1 MGRLA
6 VVERFDLCIIGA
18 GSGGLSLAAGAAQ
31 MGASVA
37 LIEAGEM
44 GGDCL
49 NTGCVPSKALLAAAH
64 AAHAFRSSAAFGIA
78 PMEPQVDFAAVHA
91 HVHGV
96 IAAIAPNDSQE
107 RFEGFGATVIRARAQ
122 FVSRDRV
129 DAGGRRIT
137 ARKFVIATGSSAAIP
152 PIPGLES
159 TPYFT
164 NESIF
169 DLTEL
174 PRHLI
179 IVGAGPIGCELAQ
192 AFRRLGSAVTLI
204 DMQAILPNEDPE
216 LVAFVRRALIDDGVN
231 VLEHENISGVSSDA
245 GLIRLEIVG
254 NPAIEGDRLLI
265 AAGRRPNVQQLGLE
279 AASIN
284 FTPRGIVVDRR
295 LRTSNRRIFAIGDC
309 RQGPQFTHVAG
320 YEAGIVLQ
328 NALLRLPA
336 KVDYRALPRVVYTDP
351 EVAQTGLTEAEAKA
365 SLPGVTTHVWHMAE
379 NDRAQAERRTDGL
392 VKIIASKG
400 RIVGASIVGNHAG
413 ELLHP
418 WTLAIAGRRKLRAMT
433 GAMVAYPT
441 LSEAGKR
448 AASSAFTAALF
459 GPVTRRIVR
468 LLGRLP

>member
-1 MGRLA
+1 M
-6 VVERFDLCIIGA
+6 VERFDLCIIGA

-31 MGASVA
+31 MGARVA

-64 AAHAFRSSAAFGIA
+64 AAHAFRSCAAFGIT
-78 PMEPQVDFAAVHA
+78 PMEPLVDFAAVRA
-91 HVHGV
+91 HVHAV
-96 IAAIAPNDSQE
+96 IAEIAPNDSQE
-107 RFEGFGATVIRARAQ
+107 RFEGFGATVIRARGK
-122 FVSRDRV
+122 FVSRDV
-129 DAGGRRIT
+129 VEAGGRRIT
-137 ARKFVIATGSSAAIP
+137 ARKFVIATGSTAAIP
-152 PIPGLES
+152 PIPGLDA
-159 TPYFT
+159 TPFLT

-169 DLTEL
+169 DLAEL

-179 IVGAGPIGCELAQ
+179 VVGAGPIGCEMAQ
-192 AFRRLGSAVTLI
+192 AFRRLGSSVTLI

-216 LVAFVRRALIDDGVN
+216 LVAVVRAALIADGIG
-231 VLEHENISGVSSDA
+231 VLEHESIAGVGTADGQIHMEIA
-245 GLIRLEIVG
+245 GHPV
-254 NPAIEGDRLLI
+254 IEGSHLLI
-265 AAGRRPNVQQLGLE
+265 AAGRRPNVQQLGLDV
-279 AASIN
+279 AGID
-284 FTPRGIVVDRR
+284 FTPRGITVDRR
-295 LRTSNRRIFAIGDC
+295 LRTSNARVFAIGDC

-336 KVDYRALPRVVYTDP
+336 KVDYRAMPRVVYTDP
-351 EVAQTGLTEAEAKA
+351 EIAQTGLAEAEARA

-379 NDRAQAERRTDGL
+379 NDRAQAERRTDGM

-400 RIVGASIVGNHAG
+400 RIVGTSIVGNHAG

-459 GPVTRRIVR
+459 GPATRRIVR

>member
-1 MGRLA
+1 
-6 VVERFDLCIIGA
+6 
-18 GSGGLSLAAGAAQ
+18 

-107 RFEGFGATVIRARAQ
+107 RFEGFGATVIRAHGR

-129 DAGGRRIT
+129 EAGGRAIT

-152 PIPGLES
+152 PIPGLDS
-159 TPYFT
+159 TPYLT
-164 NESIF
+164 NDSIF

-174 PRHLI
+174 PRHLM

-204 DMQAILPNEDPE
+204 DRQDILPNEDPE
-216 LVAFVRRALIDDGVN
+216 LVKFVRGALIADGVT
-231 VLEHENISGVSSDA
+231 VIEHESISGVHSEA
-245 GLIRLEIVG
+245 GHVRLRIG
-254 NPAIEGDRLLI
+254 DGSAIDGDRLLI
-265 AAGRRPNVQQLGLE
+265 AAGRKPNVQQLGLE
-279 AASIN
+279 AAGID
-284 FTPRGIVVDRR
+284 FTPRGITVDRR
-295 LRTSNRRIFAIGDC
+295 LRTSNKRAFAIGDC

-336 KVDYRALPRVVYTDP
+336 KVNYWALPRAVYTDP
-351 EVAQTGLTEAEAKA
+351 EIAQTGMTEAEAKA
-365 SLPGVTTHVWHMAE
+365 SLSGVTTHVWHFAE

-400 RIVGASIVGNHAG
+400 RIVGTSIVGNHAG

-459 GPVTRRIVR
+459 GPATRRIVR

>member
-1 MGRLA
+1 M
-6 VVERFDLCIIGA
+6 VERFDLCIIGA

-31 MGASVA
+31 MGARVA

-64 AAHAFRSSAAFGIA
+64 AAHTFRSSAAFGIA

-96 IAAIAPNDSQE
+96 IAGIAHNDSQE
-107 RFEGFGATVIRARAQ
+107 RFEGFGVTVIRAHAE

-129 DAGGRRIT
+129 QAGERQIT

-152 PIPGLES
+152 PIPGLED
-159 TPYFT
+159 TPYLT
-164 NESIF
+164 NENIF

-192 AFRRLGSAVTLI
+192 AFRRLGSAVALI

-216 LVAFVRRALIDDGVN
+216 LACFVRKALIADGVH
-231 VLEHENISGVSSDA
+231 VLEHESIARVRSEA
-245 GLIRLEIVG
+245 GLIRLELG
-254 NPAIEGDRLLI
+254 AGPAIEGDRLLI
-265 AAGRRPNVQQLGLE
+265 AAGRKPNVQQLGLE
-279 AASIN
+279 TAGID
-284 FTPRGIVVDRR
+284 FTPRGIAVDRR
-295 LRTSNRRIFAIGDC
+295 LRTSNRRAFAIGDC

-336 KVDYRALPRVVYTDP
+336 KADYRALPRAVYTDP
-351 EVAQTGLTEAEAKA
+351 EIAQTGLTEAEARA
-365 SLPGVTTHVWHMAE
+365 SLSGVATHVWHMDE
-379 NDRAQAERRTDGL
+379 NDRAQAERRTDGM
-392 VKIIASKG
+392 VKIIAAKG

-459 GPVTRRIVR
+459 GPATRRIVR

>member
-1 MGRLA
+1 ML
-6 VVERFDLCIIGA
+6 
-18 GSGGLSLAAGAAQ
+18 
-31 MGASVA
+31 
-37 LIEAGEM
+37 
-44 GGDCL
+44 
-49 NTGCVPSKALLAAAH
+49 
-64 AAHAFRSSAAFGIA
+64 FRSSAAFGIA
-78 PMEPQVDFAAVHA
+78 PVEPQVDFAAVHA
-91 HVHGV
+91 HVHAV

-107 RFEGFGATVIRARAQ
+107 RFEGFGATVIRARGR
-122 FVSRDRV
+122 FVSRDMV
-129 DAGGRRIT
+129 EAGGRQIT

-152 PIPGLES
+152 PIPGLAD
-159 TPYFT
+159 TPYLT

-169 DLTEL
+169 DLAEL

-216 LVAFVRRALIDDGVN
+216 LVAFVRAALIADGVH
-231 VLEHENISGVSSDA
+231 VLEHESIAGVSTAD
-245 GLIRLEIVG
+245 GQIRMEIVG
-254 NPAIEGDRLLI
+254 SPAIEGSHLLI
-265 AAGRRPNVQQLGLE
+265 AAGRKPNVQQLGLE
-279 AASIN
+279 AAGID
-284 FTPRGIVVDRR
+284 FTPRGIAVDRR
-295 LRTSNRRIFAIGDC
+295 LRTSNTRVFAIGDC

-336 KVDYRALPRVVYTDP
+336 KVDYSALPRVVYTDP
-351 EVAQTGLTEAEAKA
+351 EIAQTGMTEAEARA
-365 SLPGVTTHVWHMAE
+365 ILPGVTTHVWHMAE
-379 NDRAQAERRTDGL
+379 NDRAQAERRTDGM
-392 VKIIASKG
+392 VKIIAAKG

-418 WTLAIAGRRKLRAMT
+418 WTLAISARRKLRAMT

-459 GPVTRRIVR
+459 GPATRRIVR

>member
-1 MGRLA
+1 M
-6 VVERFDLCIIGA
+6 VERFDLCIVGA

-31 MGASVA
+31 MGARVA

-64 AAHAFRSSAAFGIA
+64 AAHTFRSSAAFGIA
-78 PMEPQVDFAAVHA
+78 PQEPLVDFAAVHA

-96 IAAIAPNDSQE
+96 IAAIAPNDSQD
-107 RFEGFGATVIRARAQ
+107 RFEGFGATVIRARGQ
-122 FVSRDRV
+122 FVGPDMV
-129 DAGGRRIT
+129 EAGRRRIT
-137 ARKFVIATGSSAAIP
+137 ARRFVIATGSSAAIP
-152 PIPGLES
+152 PIPGLDV
-159 TPYFT
+159 TPYLT
-164 NESIF
+164 NESVF

-204 DMQAILPNEDPE
+204 DMQAVLPNEDPE
-216 LVAFVRRALIDDGVN
+216 LVAFVRAALLADGVH
-231 VLEHENISGVSSDA
+231 VLEHESISGVAPEA
-245 GLIRLEIVG
+245 GHIVMKISG
-254 NPAIEGDRLLI
+254 RSAIAGDRLLI
-265 AAGRRPNVQQLGLE
+265 AAGRKPNVQQLGLE
-279 AASIN
+279 AAGVD
-284 FTPRGIVVDRR
+284 FTPRGIIVDRR

-351 EVAQTGLTEAEAKA
+351 ELAQTGLTEAEART
-365 SLPGVTTHVWHMAE
+365 SLSGVTTHVWHMAE

-392 VKIIASKG
+392 VKIIAAKG

-418 WTLAIAGRRKLRAMT
+418 WTLAIAGRHKLRAMT

-459 GPVTRRIVR
+459 GPATRRIVR
-468 LLGRLP
+468 LLGRFP

>member
-1 MGRLA
+1 MA
-6 VVERFDLCIIGA
+6 ERFDLCIIGA

-31 MGASVA
+31 MGARVA
-37 LIEAGEM
+37 LIEEGEM

-64 AAHAFRSSAAFGIA
+64 AAHAFRSCAAFGIT
-78 PMEPQVDFAAVHA
+78 PMEPQVDFAAVRA
-91 HVHGV
+91 HVRGV

-107 RFEGFGATVIRARAQ
+107 RFEGFGATVIRARGK
-122 FVSRDRV
+122 FVSRDIV
-129 DAGGRRIT
+129 EAGGRRIT
-137 ARKFVIATGSSAAIP
+137 ARKFVIATGSTAAIP
-152 PIPGLES
+152 PIPGLDATS
-159 TPYFT
+159 FLT

-169 DLTEL
+169 DVAEL

-179 IVGAGPIGCELAQ
+179 IVGAGPIGCEMAQ
-192 AFRRLGSAVTLI
+192 AFRRLGSSVTLI

-216 LVAFVRRALIDDGVN
+216 LVAVVRAALIADGVD
-231 VLEHENISGVSSDA
+231 VLEHESIAGVALANGQIRMEIA
-245 GLIRLEIVG
+245 GCPV
-254 NPAIEGDRLLI
+254 IEGSHLLI
-265 AAGRRPNVQQLGLE
+265 AAGRKPNVQQLGLDV
-279 AASIN
+279 AGVD
-284 FTPRGIVVDRR
+284 FTPRGITVDRR
-295 LRTSNRRIFAIGDC
+295 LRTSSARVFAIGDC

-336 KVDYRALPRVVYTDP
+336 KVDYRAMPRVVYTDP
-351 EVAQTGLTEAEAKA
+351 EIAQTGLTEAEARA

-379 NDRAQAERRTDGL
+379 NDRAQAERCTDGM

-400 RIVGASIVGNHAG
+400 RIVGTSIVGNHAG

-459 GPVTRRIVR
+459 GPATRRIVR

>member
-1 MGRLA
+1 M
-6 VVERFDLCIIGA
+6 VERFDLCIIGA

-37 LIEAGEM
+37 LIEAAEM

-64 AAHAFRSSAAFGIA
+64 AAHALRSCAAFGIA
-78 PMEPQVDFAAVHA
+78 PVEPQVDFAAVHA
-91 HVHGV
+91 HVHAV

-107 RFEGFGATVIRARAQ
+107 RFEGFGATVIRASGQ
-122 FVSRDRV
+122 FVARDKV
-129 DAGGRRIT
+129 AAGGRQII
-137 ARKFVIATGSSAAIP
+137 ARKFVLATGSSAAIP
-152 PIPGLES
+152 PIPGLAN
-159 TPYFT
+159 TPYLT

-169 DLTEL
+169 ELTEL

-179 IVGAGPIGCELAQ
+179 IIGAGPIGCELAQ

-204 DMQAILPNEDPE
+204 DMQAILPNEDPQ
-216 LVAFVRRALIDDGVN
+216 LVAIVRAALVADGIN
-231 VLEHENISGVSSDA
+231 VLEHECISGASAEA
-245 GLIRLEIVG
+245 GLVSLEIAG
-254 NPAIEGDRLLI
+254 GPAITGDRLLV
-265 AAGRRPNVQQLGLE
+265 AAGRKPNVQQLGLE
-279 AASIN
+279 LAGVD
-284 FTPRGIVVDRR
+284 FTPRGIAVDRR
-295 LRTSNRRIFAIGDC
+295 LRTSNRRVFAIGDC

-351 EVAQTGLTEAEAKA
+351 EIAQTGMTEAQAMA
-365 SLPGVTTHVWHMAE
+365 TLPAVTTHVWHMAE
-379 NDRAQAERRTDGL
+379 NDRAQAERRTEGM
-392 VKIIASKG
+392 VKVIASKG
-400 RIVGASIVGNHAG
+400 RIVGASIVGVHAG

-459 GPVTRRIVR
+459 GPATRRIVR